1 MHIGPEFLLAA
12 IRQKIRDEGLCYSA
26 LSDKT
31 GVPLSTIKRHLHN
44 PALGLDKILMYTTHL
59 NTNLVELS
67 TLAIQ
72 IQRDN
77 EQFLSDE
84 QTRYL
89 SNILTCW
96 ISST

>member
-12 IRQKIRDEGLCYSA
+12 IRQKIKNEGLCYSE

-44 PALGLDKILMYTTHL
+44 PSLGLDKILMYTNHL
-59 NTNLVELS
+59 NSDLMEL
-67 TLAIQ
+67 TQLAVQ

-84 QTRYL
+84 QNALFVEHL
-89 SNILTCW
+89 SLIH
-96 ISST
+96 I